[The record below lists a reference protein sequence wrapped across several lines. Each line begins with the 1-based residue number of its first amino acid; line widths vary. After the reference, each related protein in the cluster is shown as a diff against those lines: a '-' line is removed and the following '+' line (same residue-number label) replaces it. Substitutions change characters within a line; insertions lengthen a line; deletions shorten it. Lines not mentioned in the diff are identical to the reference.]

1 MPQKRTP
8 QFKWLYELAL
18 VLVLIG
24 AAWLRFTG
32 IEWGDGQQLHPDERF
47 LIQVVSS
54 MRPASS
60 IGEYFDT
67 ATSPLNPN
75 NVGYSFFVYGNLPVI
90 IVRYAVEWLQMPGQV
105 QLVGRALSAVADL
118 GVLYLVYLTA
128 TRLFDRRVGLLAAIF
143 YALSVMP
150 IQQSHFWTV
159 DNFVNFFALLTVY
172 FAVRVATPSRH
183 AGRFDIWDF
192 VWFGV
197 ALGSAMASKAS
208 VGLVCLTL
216 PLAVLIRVSNQPAE
230 QRESQLGKGV
240 LYTMLAAGVSLLAF
254 RVFQPYAFLGFGL
267 NPAWVDTMRQLAAQ
281 VSGDA
286 DWPPSMQWARRPV
299 WFGLQ
304 NIVQWGLGIP
314 LAVTTWAGF
323 LWAGWR
329 ALKGEWL
336 KPFFVLW
343 SWGLVYFVWQSAAF
357 NPTMRYFLPLYPVL
371 AILGAW
377 GVFELWRLGSAATRG
392 KRPAV
397 WLRGAAWLRPA
408 AIALAAAGVVGG
420 LLWSLAFVQVYRQP
434 HARVQATRW
443 IYDNIPGPL
452 TLHLEG
458 EQGAQK
464 QQLSLPYNARVRQVA
479 PLLTS
484 FSARVEGLVTQIDV
498 KSVQAVTAL
507 SLRTGP
513 MNEILTA
520 DQGQVVDYEG
530 LPVGE
535 TTAVP
540 LLVGGTAFA
549 DPLATYQ
556 LSLQLPAGE
565 GRVVLERVALSYS
578 QSAELPEQDILSEPL
593 SLNMGAA
600 LELEFVL
607 TPGSIPDQVVLY
619 LRPQEPIVLAP
630 VPLRL
635 QIGLTPEFETP
646 LVDMQLA
653 IEPGAQPGLAGSFRL
668 SQPFAM
674 SQGIIY
680 YLQLTALSDT
690 QAIVQG
696 SPVANETS
704 WDDGLPLRMDGYDGF
719 GGIYQ
724 GGLNFEM
731 YWDENAEKVQRFQNT
746 LDQSEYVFISSNR
759 QWGSLPRIPERFPLV
774 IEYYHALLGCPAE
787 RTIEWCYAEAQPGMF
802 AGRLGF
808 ELVQVFEN
816 APQLG
821 PWKINDQWAEEA
833 FTVYDH
839 TKVLIFRKTAEYDP
853 AAVAAIL
860 AAAPVDQAIRLTP
873 KEASGRVP
881 PTLML
886 PADRLEQQQAGGTW
900 SDLFSRDSW
909 VNVSPW
915 VSLVVWYVAL
925 GVLGVLAYPLVRW
938 ALPGLRDGGYPL
950 ARLAGLLL
958 LAYMGWMGGSLGLAF
973 SRGWLAVFAVMI
985 GLLGVLA
992 ARPQWAGIKAEWK
1005 SQRSMFIRTELVFLG
1020 FFVLMLL
1027 IRLGNPDLWHPAK
1040 GGEKPMDFAYF
1051 NAVLKSSSFPA
1062 YDPWFAGGYINYYY
1076 YGFVLVGS
1084 LVKLLGI
1091 VPSVAYNL
1099 ILPSLFAML
1108 ALGAYSLAWNVWT
1121 AWQERQP
1128 KLRGPRPQAVGLA
1141 AAAGTVLL
1149 GNLGNLQMI
1158 LEGYVRLGGEGAALE
1173 GVALLTRLWWMLRGF
1188 VLSISGVPLPY
1199 GLGEWYWNPTRIFPA
1214 PGESA
1219 PITEFP
1225 LFTFTYADLHAH
1237 MIALPVTLLALAWAL
1252 SAVLSSAWG
1261 AARAQRG
1268 AGGWLQLGWVF
1279 VFGGIVIGSL
1289 RPINTWDLPVYALLA
1304 AIAAGY
1310 AIWRYVPQG
1319 KAEQWPRV
1327 VKVLAGPA
1335 ALAALCYLAYLPF
1348 SWWYR
1353 TGYSSLRIWD
1363 GIHVEFGPYFTHWGI
1378 FLFFI
1383 MAWLVWETREWLAST
1398 PLSSVRKLEPYVW
1411 LLAMAFVAVLM
1422 VMFGLHV
1429 LGVIVGWLLVP
1440 LLVWIG
1446 LLFLRPGQ
1454 DELKRVAL
1462 FLTGTAVFLTLFV
1475 EVMVLQ
1481 GDVSRMNTVFKFYMQ
1496 AWTLLA
1502 LSAALAAAW
1511 CWQAMAR
1518 WTAAWRGVWQG
1529 AGVALLACGALFMLL
1544 GVTAKINDR
1553 MTEGAPRS
1561 LDGMEYMQ
1569 YSVYYERD
1577 QVLTL
1582 REDYE
1587 TIRWMQDNIIGSPVI
1602 MEGYVSEYRWGGRY
1616 AINTGLPAVLGWNHH
1631 QRQQREFVP
1640 GNDVWGRMGDVN
1652 LFYDTTSISEAQTL
1666 LEKYGVRYIVV
1677 GQMEHAVYTAAGLA
1691 KFEAQDGRLWRE
1703 VFCIGDTVVYEVLAQ

>member
-1 MPQKRTP
+1 MPQKRTLH
-8 QFKWLYELAL
+8 FKWMYELAL
-18 VLVLIG
+18 VLVLMG
-24 AAWLRFTG
+24 ATWLRFTG
-32 IEWGDGQQLHPDERF
+32 IEWGEGQQLHPDERF

-67 ATSPLNPN
+67 AASPLNPN

-90 IVRYAVEWLQMPGQV
+90 IVRYAVEWVGMPGQV

-118 GVLYLVYLTA
+118 GVLYLVYLIA
-128 TRLFDRRVGLLAAIF
+128 TRLFERRVGLLAEFF
-143 YALSVMP
+143 YAVSVMP

-172 FAVRVATPSRH
+172 FAVRVATPSKR

-230 QRESQLGKGV
+230 QRESELGRGV
-240 LYTMLAAGVSLLAF
+240 LYTLLAAAVSVLAF

-267 NPAWVDTMRQLAAQ
+267 NPAWVETMRQLAAQ

-286 DWPPSMQWARRPV
+286 DWPPSMQWARRPL

-314 LAVTTWAGF
+314 LAITTWAGF

-336 KPFFVLW
+336 KPYFVLW
-343 SWGLVYFVWQSAAF
+343 SWGFVYFVWQSAAF

-377 GVFELWRLGSAATRG
+377 GVFELWRLGNVAPRRKAQPAAGRLAG
-392 KRPAV
+392 
-397 WLRGAAWLRPA
+397 WLRPA
-408 AIALAAAGVVGG
+408 AISLAVLGAVGG

-452 TLHLEG
+452 TLNLQSEDG
-458 EQGAQK
+458 GQK

-484 FSARVEGLVTQIDV
+484 FSARMDGVLTQVDV

-507 SLRTGP
+507 MLRTGQ

-520 DQGQVVDYEG
+520 DYGQAVDYES

-535 TTAVP
+535 TTPVAM
-540 LLVGGTAFA
+540 LLGATSFA
-549 DPLATYQ
+549 DPLAMYQ
-556 LSLQLPAGE
+556 LNLQLPAGE
-565 GRVVLERVALSYS
+565 GRLVLERVVLSSS
-578 QSAELPEQDILSEPL
+578 QSAEIPEQDILSEPL
-593 SLNMGAA
+593 SLSMGAA
-600 LELEFVL
+600 LELQFAL
-607 TPGSIPDQVVLY
+607 APGTFPDQVVLH
-619 LRPQEPIVLAP
+619 LRPQEAIVLAP

-635 QIGLTPEFETP
+635 QIGLTPEFAPALLDIE
-646 LVDMQLA
+646 LD
-653 IEPGAQPGLAGSFRL
+653 IEPGTQPGLAGSYPL
-668 SQPFAM
+668 PQPFEL

-680 YLQLTALSDT
+680 YLQLSALSET

-696 SPVANETS
+696 SPLANETS

-731 YWDENAEKVQRFQNT
+731 YWDENAEKVQRFQTT

-774 IEYYHALLGCPAE
+774 IAYYRALLGCPAE

-802 AGRLGF
+802 AGQLGF

-816 APQLG
+816 APRLG
-821 PWKINDQWAEEA
+821 QWKINDQWAEEA

-839 TKVLIFRKTAEYDP
+839 TKVLIFRKTADYDP
-853 AAVAAIL
+853 ANVAAIL

-873 KEASGRVP
+873 KEASGGVP

-886 PADRLEQQQAGGTW
+886 PADRLAQQQAGGTW
-900 SDLFSRDSW
+900 SELFSRDSW
-909 VNVSPW
+909 VNASPW
-915 VSLVVWYVAL
+915 VSLVVWYLAL

-958 LAYMGWMGGSLGLAF
+958 LAYFGWMGGSLGLVF
-973 SRGWLAVFAVMI
+973 SRGWLAVFALLI

-992 ARPQWAGIKAEWK
+992 ARPQWASIKAEWK

-1020 FFVLMLL
+1020 FFLLMLL

-1051 NAVLKSSSFPA
+1051 NAVLKSTSFPA

-1121 AWQERQP
+1121 AWQARQP
-1128 KLRGPRPQAVGLA
+1128 KLRGPRPQSVGLA
-1141 AAAGTVLL
+1141 AAAATVLL
-1149 GNLGNLQMI
+1149 GNLGNLHMI
-1158 LEGYVRLGGEGAALE
+1158 LEGYARLGGDGAEGAAFF
-1173 GVALLTRLWWMLRGF
+1173 TRLWWMLRGF
-1188 VLSISGVPLPY
+1188 VLSVSGASLPY

-1237 MIALPVTLLALAWAL
+1237 MIALPVTLLALAWVL

-1268 AGGWLQLGWVF
+1268 AGGWLQLAWVF

-1319 KAEQWPRV
+1319 KADRWPRML
-1327 VKVLAGPA
+1327 KVLAGPV

-1353 TGYSSLRIWD
+1353 TGYSSLRVWD

-1383 MAWLVWETREWLAST
+1383 VAWLVWETRQWLANT
-1398 PLSSVRKLEPYVW
+1398 PLSSLRKLEPYLWV
-1411 LLAMAFVAVLM
+1411 LTLGFVAVLM
-1422 VMFGLHV
+1422 VMFALHI
-1429 LGVIVGWLLVP
+1429 LGVVVGWLLVP
-1440 LLVWIG
+1440 LLLWIG

-1454 DELKRVAL
+1454 DEIKRVTL
-1462 FLTGTAVFLTLFV
+1462 FMVGTAIFLTLFV

-1511 CWQAMAR
+1511 CWQAMQE
-1518 WTAAWRGVWQG
+1518 WTPGWRGVWQG
-1529 AGVALLACGALFMLL
+1529 AGMALVASGALFLLL

-1553 MTEGAPRS
+1553 MTAGSPRS

-1569 YSVYYERD
+1569 YSVYYEND
-1577 QVLTL
+1577 HVLDL

-1587 TIRWMQDNIIGSPVI
+1587 TIRWMQDNISGSPVI

-1652 LFYDTTSISEAQTL
+1652 QFFETTDIAEAQRL
-1666 LEKYGVRYIVV
+1666 LEKYGVGYIVV
-1677 GQMEHAVYTAAGLA
+1677 GQMEHAVYSDAGLA

-1703 VFCIGDTVVYEVLAQ
+1703 IFRIGDTVVYEVLAQ

>member
-1 MPQKRTP
+1 MPQKRTLGS
-8 QFKWLYELAL
+8 KWLYELAL
-18 VLVLIG
+18 ALVLIG

-32 IEWGDGQQLHPDERF
+32 IEWGEGQQLHPDERF

-54 MRPASS
+54 MRPVSS
-60 IGEYFDT
+60 LAEYFDT
-67 ATSPLNPN
+67 ANSPLNPN
-75 NVGYSFFVYGNLPVI
+75 NVGYSFFVYGNLPVT
-90 IVRYAVEWLQMPGQV
+90 IVRYAVEWFNMPGQV

-118 GVLYLVYLTA
+118 GVLYLVYLIA
-128 TRLFDRRVGLLAAIF
+128 TRLFERRVGLLAAIF
-143 YALSVMP
+143 YAVSVMP

-172 FAVRVATPSRH
+172 FAVRVATPSQRT
-183 AGRFDIWDF
+183 GRFDIWDF

-230 QRESQLGKGV
+230 QRESELGRGV
-240 LYTMLAAGVSLLAF
+240 LYTMLAAGVSVLAF

-267 NPAWVDTMRQLAAQ
+267 NPAWVETMRQLAAQ

-314 LAVTTWAGF
+314 LAITTWAGF
-323 LWAGWR
+323 VWAGWR
-329 ALKGEWL
+329 AFKGEWL
-336 KPFFVLW
+336 KPYFVLW
-343 SWGLVYFVWQSAAF
+343 SWGFVYFVWQSAAF

-377 GVFELWRLGSAATRG
+377 GVFELWRMSQAPGRG
-392 KRPAV
+392 KLRPA
-397 WLRGAAWLRPA
+397 GWLRPA
-408 AIALAAAGVVGG
+408 AIALAALGVMGG
-420 LLWSLAFVQVYRQP
+420 LLWSVAFVQIYRQP

-443 IYDNIPGPL
+443 IYENIPGPL
-452 TLHLEG
+452 TLNLQGEEG
-458 EQGAQK
+458 MQK
-464 QQLSLPYNARVRQVA
+464 QQLSLPYNARVRPVA

-484 FSARVEGLVTQIDV
+484 FSARVDGLLTQIDI
-498 KSVQAVTAL
+498 KSVQATTAL
-507 SLRTGP
+507 MLRTGEV
-513 MNEILTA
+513 NETLNA
-520 DQGQVVDYEG
+520 DYGQVIDYEN

-535 TTAVP
+535 TTPVA
-540 LLVGGTAFA
+540 LLVGATAFA
-549 DPLATYQ
+549 DPLAIYQ
-556 LSLQLPAGE
+556 LNLQLPAGE
-565 GRVVLERVALSYS
+565 GRLVVERVVLSSS

-593 SLNMGAA
+593 SINMGAA
-600 LELEFVL
+600 LELQFAL
-607 TPGSIPDQVVLY
+607 SPGSFPDQVVLY
-619 LRPQEPIVLAP
+619 LRPQEQVRLAP

-635 QIGLTPEFETP
+635 QIGLTPEFAPALLDIE
-646 LVDMQLA
+646 LA
-653 IEPGAQPGLAGSFRL
+653 VEPGSQPGLAASYQL
-668 SQPFAM
+668 PQPFEL

-680 YLQLTALSDT
+680 YLQLSALSDT
-690 QAIVQG
+690 QATLQG
-696 SPVANETS
+696 SPLANETS

-731 YWDENAEKVQRFQNT
+731 YWDENAEKVQRFQTT

-774 IEYYHALLGCPAE
+774 IAYYRALLGCPAE

-802 AGRLGF
+802 AGQLGF

-839 TKVLIFRKTAEYDP
+839 TKVLIFQKTADYDP
-853 AAVAAIL
+853 AVVAAIL

-873 KEASGRVP
+873 KEASGGVP

-900 SDLFSRDSW
+900 SELFNRESW

-915 VSLVVWYVAL
+915 VSLVVWYIAL

-938 ALPGLRDGGYPL
+938 ALPGLRDGGYPF

-958 LAYMGWMGGSLGLAF
+958 LAYFGWMGGSLGLAF
-973 SRGWLAVFAVMI
+973 SRGWLAVFALLI
-985 GLLGVLA
+985 GLLGLLA
-992 ARPQWAGIKAEWK
+992 ARPQWASIKAEWK

-1020 FFVLMLL
+1020 FFLLMLL

-1051 NAVLKSSSFPA
+1051 NAVLKSTSFPA

-1108 ALGAYSLAWNVWT
+1108 ALGAYSVAWNVWT

-1128 KLRGPRPQAVGLA
+1128 RLRGPRPQAVGLA
-1141 AAAGTVLL
+1141 AAVGTVLL
-1149 GNLGNLQMI
+1149 GNLGNLHMI
-1158 LEGYVRLGGEGAALE
+1158 LEGYVRLGGDGAVE
-1173 GVALLTRLWWMLRGF
+1173 GVAFFTRAWWMLRGF
-1188 VLSISGVPLPY
+1188 VLSISGAPLPY

-1268 AGGWLQLGWVF
+1268 ASGWLQLAWVF
-1279 VFGGIVIGSL
+1279 AFGGIVIGSL

-1310 AIWRYVPQG
+1310 AIWRYVPRR
-1319 KAEQWPRV
+1319 KADKLPRLA
-1327 VKVLAGPA
+1327 KILAGPA
-1335 ALAALCYLAYLPF
+1335 ALAVLCYLAYLPF

-1383 MAWLVWETREWLAST
+1383 VAWLVWETRQWLAST

-1411 LLAMAFVAVLM
+1411 LMALGLVAVLM

-1429 LGVIVGWLLVP
+1429 MGVVVGWLLVP
-1440 LLVWIG
+1440 LLIWVG
-1446 LLFLRPGQ
+1446 LLFLRPDQ
-1454 DELKRVAL
+1454 DEIKRLAL
-1462 FLTGTAVFLTLFV
+1462 FMVGTAVFLTLFV

-1511 CWQAMAR
+1511 CWQAMHE
-1518 WTAAWRGVWQG
+1518 WTPGWRGFWQG
-1529 AGVALLACGALFMLL
+1529 AGVALLACGALFLLL

-1553 MTEGAPRS
+1553 MTAGSPRS

-1569 YSVYYERD
+1569 YSVYYEND
-1577 QVLTL
+1577 HVLDL

-1587 TIRWMQDNIIGSPVI
+1587 TIRWMQENIIGSPVI
-1602 MEGYVSEYRWGGRY
+1602 MEGYVSEYRWGARY

-1640 GNDVWGRMGDVN
+1640 GNDVWGRMGEVN
-1652 LFYDTTSISEAQTL
+1652 LFYETTDIGEAQAL
-1666 LEKYGVRYIVV
+1666 LEKYGVGYIIV
-1677 GQMEHAVYTAAGLA
+1677 GQMERAVYSSAGLA

-1703 VFCIGDTVVYEVLAQ
+1703 VFRVGDTVVYEVMQ